1 MRIRQSNISTTDT
14 NYAAGIRFKVVDHN
28 NTASDV
34 YGVYNHTL
42 QSSDFDDCNMLVV
55 TTSFDDEFDG
65 QSDVVMTLRIPAHS
79 SFTDKYLISH
89 SIAVGSN
96 STPHTQDYETLHPT
110 QTLSSD
116 LLRMWSNFVE
126 MWAGPN
132 GEGENIIVL
141 FKIVTPVSSG
151 GRGS

>member
-1 MRIRQSNISTTDT
+1 
-14 NYAAGIRFKVVDHN
+14 
-28 NTASDV
+28 
-34 YGVYNHTL
+34 
-42 QSSDFDDCNMLVV
+42 
-55 TTSFDDEFDG
+55 
-65 QSDVVMTLRIPAHS
+65 MTLKIPAHS

-116 LLRMWSNFVE
+116 PLRSWNDFVE

-141 FKIVTPVSSG
+141 FKRVTAVASG

>member
-14 NYAAGIRFKVVDHN
+14 NYAAGIRFKVVDNN
-28 NTASDV
+28 NTGTDG
-34 YGVYNHTL
+34 YGLYHHPL
-42 QSSDFDDCNMLVV
+42 QSSDFDDCNMLVA

-141 FKIVTPVSSG
+141 FKRVTAVASG